1 MNSPPSGAI
10 AVLNMNTV
18 YHVSTYS
25 QVIGSHLADIQRCQ
39 VRVPGV
45 PRKRARTWRA
55 RLLGR
60 LRGSDATD
68 DVLRAVEV
76 VDRAVA
82 RDVDRLQVGVGR
94 AGRGERAAHDRLKDA
109 QRAQVVE
116 HVVSGSGIFHEHSL
130 PWCPHTVK

>member
-82 RDVDRLQVGVGR
+82 AMLTVFRSVS
-94 AGRGERAAHDRLKDA
+94 AAPGEENGPLTIASRMP
-109 QRAQVVE
+109 
-116 HVVSGSGIFHEHSL
+116 SGHRSSS
-130 PWCPHTVK
+130 T